1 MLVEDENL
9 FARSATADENQKYE
23 GEKNMTHVLM
33 RLLKLI
39 SNAQT
44 SFNRST
50 IADAFNA
57 SISDYLESIK
67 NNATTNGMSDS
78 QIILK
83 DVENAMVSY
92 IDDMLV
98 AYASAQLK
106 VAEFTTSVPTLLKR
120 SIYEGEGRSLSL
132 VIWVLAY

>member
-1 MLVEDENL
+1 
-9 FARSATADENQKYE
+9 
-23 GEKNMTHVLM
+23 MTHVLM

-106 VAEFTTSVPTLLKR
+106 VAEFTTSVPTLVHVVR
-120 SIYEGEGRSLSL
+120 IGSRGNITAGAN
-132 VIWVLAY
+132 ITVLIILLMIAEAIHIRG